1 MIFLFRFDKKAN
13 GLDFVLN
20 EAIAEDMYEDIH
32 EELIPIVEIVGRELS
47 PYKIHSIRNTVIEF
61 VIHDD
66 GQGEVKLSPGLGS
79 FIPESRKQAI
89 FQHSKEIA
97 DLCVEV
103 MNRSSAEARL

>member
-1 MIFLFRFDKKAN
+1 M
-13 GLDFVLN
+13 FVLISLSFSLLI
-20 EAIAEDMYEDIH
+20 EFTLRSTARTLSSSH
-32 EELIPIVEIVGRELS
+32 EELILIVEIVGRELS
-47 PYKIHSIRNTVIEF
+47 PYKIHSTRNTVIEF

-79 FIPESRKQAI
+79 FIPERRKQAI

-103 MNRSSAEARL
+103 MNRRSAEAVDLE